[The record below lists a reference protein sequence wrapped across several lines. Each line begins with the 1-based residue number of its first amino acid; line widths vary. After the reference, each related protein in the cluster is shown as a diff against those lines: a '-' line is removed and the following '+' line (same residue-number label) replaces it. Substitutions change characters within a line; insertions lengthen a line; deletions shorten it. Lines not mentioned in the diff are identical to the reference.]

1 MYDALYVAV
10 AEAEG
15 VPLITADAGL
25 IAALKG
31 SDSRIVHM
39 HAVRL

>member
-1 MYDALYVAV
+1 MYDAVYVAV

-25 IAALKG
+25 IAAVEG
-31 SDSRIVHM
+31 SDTRLVHM
-39 HAVRL
+39 DAVRL

>member
-25 IAALKG
+25 IAAVSA
-31 SDSRIVHM
+31 SDNRIIHM
-39 HAVRL
+39 DAVSL